1 MKRPR
6 KLSDSVNR
14 YLLLGSETI
23 VGVWLKP
30 DGFLLVERVSG
41 SMVRPEEDVLFSILG
56 TTTEFE
62 EAGFEVFVR
71 QVV

>member
-1 MKRPR
+1 
-6 KLSDSVNR
+6 
-14 YLLLGSETI
+14 
-23 VGVWLKP
+23 VWLKP